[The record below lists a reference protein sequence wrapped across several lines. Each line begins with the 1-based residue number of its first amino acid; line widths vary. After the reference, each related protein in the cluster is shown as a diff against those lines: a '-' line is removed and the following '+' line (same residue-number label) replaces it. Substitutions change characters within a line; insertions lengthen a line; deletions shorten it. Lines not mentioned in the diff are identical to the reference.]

1 MIIAKSMIV
10 FLLGVFAFGG
20 MFMLGN
26 YVIEALTANLPM
38 YYPDTLAI
46 INYTLSLMIAG
57 SVILFGFKKA
67 NITAPGGF
75 KY

>member
-1 MIIAKSMIV
+1 MIVTKSMIV

-20 MFMLGN
+20 MFLLGD
-26 YVIEALTANLPM
+26 YVIEALTENLPM

-57 SVILFGFKKA
+57 SVILIGFKNT